1 MGFTCKFIKYLSFLV
16 ILFNLF
22 CTSCTVVKDFP
33 KEKPFV
39 FDNEINITHNIPKD
53 ERKRL
58 INDLVNYWDDSLYAR
73 KVQQFWVRFVLKK
86 PPVFDT
92 MNLMRTK
99 LLMTGYLNAQGY
111 YSPRFLNLDSS
122 YTFDTIVDKEKTQ
135 IRTTISLLID
145 PGKKMLIDSLS
156 YSIGNHILDS
166 LAKANANKSL
176 IVPGKTFFSKQI
188 IGSELDRLVSLFR
201 QRGYFLLTREDLVAV
216 VDTSNAMLLNLTFDP
231 FAQAELIKKAAD
243 LQQKNPTSSIDIEKR
258 KIQDSTGFSIDSASF
273 KRYFIGR
280 IYYFPETG
288 RYSIPD
294 SLIVDTAAFKKT
306 VVNDYTMFY
315 RDGLFKIK
323 PLREHTFQKKG
334 LKYNEENLFKTLNN
348 FNRIGSWERVD
359 YRTIIRQDTVDFYYF
374 LTPAKRETITLN
386 IEASRNTGD
395 IISTAN
401 LIGIS
406 FNISYRNRNLFK
418 RAIQSSTTF
427 SNGIEFSFDRNNPF
441 LQTFQSSI
449 TENLVIPK
457 FVAPFKINKLYRL
470 DAVKTLVS
478 LNAAYSERKDFF
490 RLRSFIGGWGYE
502 WRKRNK
508 IWQYKP
514 LNIELYSLDTLPLL
528 AEAFKTNAFLR
539 TSFNTGSVISQQ
551 LTFNTSYPGT
561 RFSNTTHYFRFA
573 IEESGAILGRF
584 KPLQDRIYQYI
595 KVEGEYHRLINLG
608 KTAFAFRGF
617 AGIGYNYY
625 PNSQFG
631 KTLPFF
637 KQFIA
642 GGPNSMRAWGLRL
655 LGLGS
660 SITSDT
666 SSTFRE
672 RFGDMQLEV
681 NAEYRFMIAQF
692 SSLKLSGAMFADVGN
707 IWNLHKN
714 PDAPYSD
721 FSFSRLG
728 KDIAIGVGT
737 GLRFDFNY
745 FLVRLDFGIKLKD
758 PARQQN
764 NGWLSIE
771 DFTWKNYEFAN
782 LGVMPRNN
790 YAFQLGIG
798 LPF

>member
-1 MGFTCKFIKYLSFLV
+1 MGFSCKFIKYLSFFA
-16 ILFNLF
+16 ILFGF
-22 CTSCTVVKDFP
+22 FSTSCTVVKDYP
-33 KEKPFV
+33 KGKPFV
-39 FDNEINITHNIPKD
+39 FDNEINITNNISKD

-58 INDLVNYWDDSLYAR
+58 ENDLVNYWDDSLYAR
-73 KVQQFWVRFVLKK
+73 KVQQFWVRFVLKQ

-92 MNLMRTK
+92 VNLKRTK

-122 YTFDTIVDKEKTQ
+122 YTIDTVTVEDETQ
-135 IRTTISLLID
+135 IRTTVSLLID

-156 YSIGNHILDS
+156 YSIGEPFLDS
-166 LAKANANKSL
+166 LASANPKSSF
-176 IVPGKTFFSKQI
+176 IRPGKTHFSKQVV
-188 IGSELDRLVSLFR
+188 GSELDRIVSLFR

-216 VDTSNAMLLNLTFDP
+216 VDTTNTMLLRSTFDP
-231 FAQAELIKKAAD
+231 FEQAELIRKAEEM
-243 LQQKNPTSSIDIEKR
+243 QHENPTCSIDIEKR
-258 KIQDSTGFSIDSASF
+258 LIPDSTGFSIDTASF
-273 KRYFIGR
+273 RKYFIGR

-294 SLIVDTAAFKKT
+294 SLMHDTASFNRASA
-306 VVNDYTMFY
+306 NDFTMFFKQ
-315 RDGLFKIK
+315 GLFKLQ
-323 PLREHTFQKKG
+323 PLREHTFQRKG
-334 LKYNEENLFKTLNN
+334 LVYNEQTFFKTLNN

-359 YRTIIRQDTVDFYYF
+359 YRTVIRKDTVDFYYF
-374 LTPAKRETITLN
+374 LTPAKKETISLN
-386 IEASRNTGD
+386 IETSRNSGD
-395 IISTAN
+395 IISAAN
-401 LIGIS
+401 LIGLS
-406 FNISYRNRNLFK
+406 FNISYLNRNVWK
-418 RAIQSSTTF
+418 RAIQSSTTL
-427 SNGIEFSFDRNNPF
+427 SNGIEFSFDRSNPF
-441 LQTFQSSI
+441 LQTIQSSI
-449 TENLVIPK
+449 AENLVIPR

-470 DAVKTLVS
+470 DEVKTLVS

-490 RLRSFIGGWGYE
+490 RLRSFVGGWGYE
-502 WRKRNK
+502 WRRRNR

-551 LTFNTSYPGT
+551 LSFNTSFQGS
-561 RFSNTTHYFRFA
+561 RFTNTTHYFRFA
-573 IEESGAILGRF
+573 MEESGAILGRF
-584 KPLQDRIYQYI
+584 KALQNNIYQYI

-617 AGIGYNYY
+617 AGVGYNYY
-625 PNSQFG
+625 PNSRFG

-666 SSTFRE
+666 SRVFRD
-672 RFGDMQLEV
+672 RYGDMQLEA

-692 SSLKLSGAMFADVGN
+692 SSLKLSGALFTDVGN
-707 IWNLHKN
+707 IWNLHEN
-714 PDAPYSD
+714 PDAPGGIFRISD
-721 FSFSRLG
+721 LG
-728 KDIAIGVGT
+728 KDLAIGVGT
-737 GLRFDFNY
+737 GVRFDFNY
-745 FLVRLDFGIKLKD
+745 FLIRVDFGIKLKD
-758 PARQQN
+758 PARYEN
-764 NGWLSIE
+764 NGWLRIS
-771 DFTWKNYEFAN
+771 DFTWRNYEYADS
-782 LGVMPRNN
+782 GVPPRNN